1 MSNDLVGTIIGIIGA
16 AVGLVG
22 IGYGM
27 SQRDKMNDIAKKNR
41 QIRKLLRSLTTNLNL
56 IIF

>member
-16 AVGLVG
+16 AVGLIG

-41 QIRKLLRSLTTNLNL
+41 QIHR
-56 IIF
+56 

>member
-27 SQRDKMNDIAKKNR
+27 SQRDKMNENPIS
-41 QIRKLLRSLTTNLNL
+41 LRRVL
-56 IIF
+56 